1 MRAVAIAGFAGLI
14 ICAAG
19 QAPAQAL
26 PALAG
31 IITAAP
37 DAALRFL
44 LPAGHH
50 GHHGHWRHGNGRWSR
65 YAPAPETNEAE
76 APIPAYVPPAAYAP
90 APGYAPAARAVQPVA
105 PAPAQSALNRGSE
118 AQAQTMPGRGAEAA
132 AAAPSSGPS
141 IQWVNPDHAAR

>member
-1 MRAVAIAGFAGLI
+1 MRAVSLAGFAGLM

-37 DAALRFL
+37 DAALRLL
-44 LPAGHH
+44 LPVGHH
-50 GHHGHWRHGNGRWSR
+50 GRHGHWRHGNGRWSR
-65 YAPAPETNEAE
+65 YGPAPETNEAE
-76 APIPAYVPPAAYAP
+76 APPAYGSAPVYPP
-90 APGYAPAARAVQPVA
+90 APGYAPAARAAQPVA
-105 PAPAQSALNRGSE
+105 PAPAQSALHRGSE
-118 AQAQTMPGRGAEAA
+118 AQTVPGRGAEAA
-132 AAAPSSGPS
+132 SAAPSGPS